1 MIDIDHESSSFRF
14 SVPSGSTKIRILAS
28 FNGEVSDKEFI
39 FTVKPVSKNLDFDK
53 RIQALSWSNSL
64 DSSFEYVAPLAHG
77 EMYYGR
83 SFSINQDIESLDVS
97 VVEWKRSPQ
106 HAGAALESLALELE
120 SETWGF
126 PDPLNR
132 VILPG
137 RPI

>member
-28 FNGEVSDKEFI
+28 FNGEISDKEFI

-64 DSSFEYVAPLAHG
+64 DSSFEYVGPLAHG

>member
-1 MIDIDHESSSFRF
+1 MIDIDHESSTFRF
-14 SVPSGSTKIRILAS
+14 SLPSGSTRIRILAS
-28 FNGEVSDKEFI
+28 FSGEISDKEFI
-39 FTVKPVSKNLDFDK
+39 FTVKPISKNLDFDK
-53 RIQALSWSNSL
+53 KIQALSWSNSL
-64 DSSFEYVAPLAHG
+64 DSSFEYVGPIAPG

-83 SFSINQDIESLDVS
+83 SFSINPDIESLDVS